1 MTSAKPKP
9 PLIPGETRAYPVL
22 PLRDIVVF
30 PHMIVPLFVG
40 REKSIKA
47 LEEVMR
53 SDTFILLA
61 TQKNASDD
69 DPATGAIFE
78 IGTLASVLQLLKL
91 PDGTVKV
98 LVEGAARA
106 KVERYTDRAEYYEAD
121 AVVLANSSGEQVEAE
136 ALARSVINEFENYVK
151 LNKKVSPEVVGVVQQ
166 IEDYAKLAD
175 TVASH
180 LAVKIPDKQ
189 VILETPSVTERLEK
203 VLGLMESEI
212 SVLQVE
218 KRIRTR
224 VKRQMEK
231 TQREYYLNEQMKA
244 IQKELGDEEG
254 KDELAEIEDKIKKT
268 KLSKEARE
276 KATHELKKLRQM
288 SPMSAEATVVRNYLD
303 WLLSIPWNK
312 KSKVK
317 KDLVLAQEILDADHF
332 GLEKVKE
339 RIVEYLA
346 VQQRANKL
354 SGPILCLVGPPG
366 VGKTSLGKSI
376 ARATGRDFVRVS
388 LGGVRDE
395 AEIRGHRRTYIG
407 SMPGKVIQSMRKA
420 KSSNPLFLLD
430 EVDKMGADF
439 RGDPSSALLEVLDPE
454 QNHTFNDHYLE
465 VDYDLS
471 NVMFITTAN
480 TLNIPPPLMD
490 RMEIIRIAGYTEDEK
505 VEIARKHLI
514 PHAVAKHGLDLK
526 EWSIDDEALLLLI
539 RRYTREAGVRN
550 LERELSTLIRKA
562 VKELTLTKKKSITV
576 EAKTVSD
583 YLGVPKY
590 RYGEVEDEDQVGVVT
605 GLAWTDVG
613 GELLTIEAA
622 MMPGKG
628 KMTVTGN
635 LRDVMKESISAAASY
650 VRMRAVAFGI
660 EPPRFD
666 KKDIHVHVPEGA
678 TPKDGPSAGVAM
690 VTAIVSVMTGIPVR
704 RDVAMTGEITL
715 RGRVLP
721 IGGLKEKL
729 LAASRGGMK
738 TVLIPEE
745 NAKDLVEIS
754 ESIKKGLEII
764 PVSRMD
770 EVLAR
775 ALTRK
780 PEPIE
785 WDEEKAKP
793 TETSVTTEPAVETE
807 LFGAHGA
814 LIGFP
819 LRDQPNWTAAP
830 RGAAVFVWPPCSCF
844 VLDIVQN
851 KERTWFCCRSE
862 LRVICSFQTRQFVLA
877 DTPTHEVRRP
887 AKLSRRDV

>member
-1 MTSAKPKP
+1 MSTTKPRP
-9 PLIPGETRAYPVL
+9 PLTPGEVRAYPVL

-40 REKSIKA
+40 REKSIRA

-69 DPATGAIFE
+69 DPSIDSIYE
-78 IGTLASVLQLLKL
+78 VGTLASVLQLLKL

-98 LVEGAARA
+98 LVEGVERA
-106 KVERYTDRAEYYEAD
+106 KILKYTGRVDYYEAD
-121 AVVLANSSGEQVEAE
+121 ATSFQDATGERVEAE
-136 ALARSVINEFENYVK
+136 ALARSVVTEFEGYVK
-151 LNKKVSPEVVGVVQQ
+151 LNKKVSPEVIGVVQQ
-166 IEDYAKLAD
+166 IDDYGRIAD

-180 LAVKIPDKQ
+180 LAVKISDKQ
-189 VILETPSVTERLEK
+189 GILETASVSERLEK

-254 KDELAEIEDKIKKT
+254 RDELAELEDKIKKT

-312 KSKVK
+312 RTKIK
-317 KDLVLAQEILDADHF
+317 KDLIHAQEILDNDHF

-354 SGPILCLVGPPG
+354 TGPILCLVGPPG
-366 VGKTSLGKSI
+366 VGKTSLGRSI

-407 SMPGKVIQSMRKA
+407 SMPGKIIQSMRKA

-471 NVMFITTAN
+471 HVMFITTAN

-505 VEIARKHLI
+505 VHIARRHLV
-514 PHAVAKHGLDLK
+514 PKALTKHGVNAK
-526 EWSIDDEALLLLI
+526 EWALDDEALLTMI

-562 VKELTLTKKKSITV
+562 VKELIISKKKSI
-576 EAKTVSD
+576 KVSAANLAD
-583 YLGVPKY
+583 YLGVPKF
-590 RYGEVEDEDQVGVVT
+590 RYGEIELSDQIGVVT

-613 GELLTIEAA
+613 GELLTIESV

-650 VRMRAVAFGI
+650 VRSRAVDFGI
-660 EPPRFD
+660 EPPLFD
-666 KKDIHVHVPEGA
+666 RRDIHVHVPEGA

-690 VTAIVSVMTGIPVR
+690 VTAIVSVMTGIPAR

-729 LAASRGGMK
+729 LAALRGGIK

-754 ESIKKGLEII
+754 ESVKSGLEII

-770 EVLAR
+770 EVLAHS
-775 ALTRK
+775 LTRK
-780 PEPIE
+780 PEPIV
-785 WDEEKAKP
+785 WDETQAKP
-793 TETSVTTEPAVETE
+793 VPETPAQAAEEEPSGLT
-807 LFGAHGA
+807 AH
-814 LIGFP
+814 
-819 LRDQPNWTAAP
+819 
-830 RGAAVFVWPPCSCF
+830 
-844 VLDIVQN
+844 
-851 KERTWFCCRSE
+851 
-862 LRVICSFQTRQFVLA
+862 
-877 DTPTHEVRRP
+877 
-887 AKLSRRDV
+887 

>member
-1 MTSAKPKP
+1 MEMTNKPRP
-9 PLIPGETRAYPVL
+9 QLQAGETRAYPVL

-53 SDTFILLA
+53 SAPFILPA

-69 DPATGAIFE
+69 DPATDSIFE
-78 IGTLASVLQLLKL
+78 VGTLASVLQLLKL

-106 KVERYTDRAEYYEAD
+106 KVLKYTDRSEYYEAD
-121 AVVLANSSGEQVEAE
+121 ATVLADDMGERVEAE
-136 ALARSVINEFENYVK
+136 AMARSVITEFENYVK
-151 LNKKVSPEVVGVVQQ
+151 LNKKVSPEVVGVIQQ

-189 VILETPSVTERLEK
+189 DILETPVVTQRLEK

-244 IQKELGDEEG
+244 IQKELGDEDG
-254 KDELAEIEDKIKKT
+254 KDEVAELEEKIKQT

-276 KATHELKKLRQM
+276 KAQHEIKKLRQM

-312 KSKVK
+312 KSKIK
-317 KDLVLAQEILDADHF
+317 KDLILAEQILDGDHF

-354 SGPILCLVGPPG
+354 TGPILCLVGPPG

-376 ARATGRDFVRVS
+376 AKATGREFVRMS

-420 KSSNPLFLLD
+420 KTSNPLFLLD
-430 EVDKMGADF
+430 EVDKIGTDF

-454 QNHTFNDHYLE
+454 QNSTFNDHYLE

-471 NVMFITTAN
+471 HVMFITTAN
-480 TLNIPPPLMD
+480 PLNIPGPLMD
-490 RMEIIRIAGYTEDEK
+490 RMEIIRIAGYTENEK

-514 PHAVAKHGLDLK
+514 PNSLAKHGLDSR
-526 EWSIDDEALLLLI
+526 EW
-539 RRYTREAGVRN
+539 
-550 LERELSTLIRKA
+550 
-562 VKELTLTKKKSITV
+562 
-576 EAKTVSD
+576 
-583 YLGVPKY
+583 
-590 RYGEVEDEDQVGVVT
+590 
-605 GLAWTDVG
+605 
-613 GELLTIEAA
+613 
-622 MMPGKG
+622 
-628 KMTVTGN
+628 
-635 LRDVMKESISAAASY
+635 
-650 VRMRAVAFGI
+650 
-660 EPPRFD
+660 
-666 KKDIHVHVPEGA
+666 
-678 TPKDGPSAGVAM
+678 
-690 VTAIVSVMTGIPVR
+690 
-704 RDVAMTGEITL
+704 
-715 RGRVLP
+715 
-721 IGGLKEKL
+721 
-729 LAASRGGMK
+729 
-738 TVLIPEE
+738 
-745 NAKDLVEIS
+745 
-754 ESIKKGLEII
+754 
-764 PVSRMD
+764 
-770 EVLAR
+770 
-775 ALTRK
+775 
-780 PEPIE
+780 
-785 WDEEKAKP
+785 
-793 TETSVTTEPAVETE
+793 
-807 LFGAHGA
+807 
-814 LIGFP
+814 
-819 LRDQPNWTAAP
+819 
-830 RGAAVFVWPPCSCF
+830 
-844 VLDIVQN
+844 
-851 KERTWFCCRSE
+851 
-862 LRVICSFQTRQFVLA
+862 
-877 DTPTHEVRRP
+877 
-887 AKLSRRDV
+887 